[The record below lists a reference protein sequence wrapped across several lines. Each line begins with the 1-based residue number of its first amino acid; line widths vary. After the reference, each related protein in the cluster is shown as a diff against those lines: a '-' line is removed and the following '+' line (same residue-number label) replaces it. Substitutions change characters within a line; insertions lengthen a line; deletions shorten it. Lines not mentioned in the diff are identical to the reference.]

1 MVWAAAGRCPYNG
14 RGLLSVLFHPPAVWK
29 VDVKAGAEAV
39 TLDHDLGDGGL
50 SRTTLQRSKDPALD
64 HLPPDFQVS
73 EKQTFNLFAILLFWL
88 F

>member
-1 MVWAAAGRCPYNG
+1 MVWAAAGRCRYNG
-14 RGLLSVLFHPPAVWK
+14 RGLLSVLFLPPAGWK

-50 SRTTLQRSKDPALD
+50 QRSKPASD

-73 EKQTFNLFAILLFWL
+73 EKQTFTLFAILLFWL